1 MRQTN
6 RRGGARPGPWSRRW
20 QGWVGASALVL
31 LAGCGG
37 GDPAA
42 TDTTAEAAQA
52 ADTTGQVSTSQT
64 GTASTTTGTVSTF
77 EVAQATTPATPTTRA
92 DAFRLLTQASFGP
105 TEAEIQRVMA
115 IGPAAWIDAQMAL
128 APQGSHL
135 SRWLADDAAVRARN
149 PSLSAGAASVSSSFH
164 QQALFGADQLRQ
176 RVAFALSEIMVVS
189 TNDLSGRKAVSAA
202 SYLDMLR
209 ANALGNYRQLIE
221 QVALHP
227 AMGMY
232 LSHLRNRKADPVG
245 GREPDQNFAR
255 ELMQLFSIGLVAL
268 NPDGTPR
275 LVGGLPVENYGPADV
290 EGLSQVMTGFSWA
303 GPDTSTARFATPFLA
318 AGDAVWRP
326 MQGYPAFH
334 ETQAKS
340 FLGTTVAA
348 QSTAQPSLSLRVAL
362 DTLANHA
369 SVGPFIGRQLI
380 QRLVT
385 SHPSPAYVARISAV
399 WANNGAG
406 VRGDLRA
413 VVRAILLDPEAR
425 SATAAAS
432 PGFGKLREP
441 VLRQTALLRALGPKS
456 DSGQVLMEVDDDPA
470 SGLGQTPLRS
480 PTVFNFFRPGHVP
493 LEGQAGALGMT
504 VPEWQTTTEVS
515 VAGYVNH
522 MAKLVTLGVGTHN
535 RTSLGT
541 RPDLHPDLSSL
552 LPLADSPTQL
562 VEATTAR
569 LLGPTA
575 PAALKTLVVQ
585 GVTGIAVPALKADG
599 SNRAKVDDA
608 RLRRVQAAVLIT
620 AASPEFIVQR

>member
-1 MRQTN
+1 M
-6 RRGGARPGPWSRRW
+6 GAGLL
-20 QGWVGASALVL
+20 AL

-42 TDTTAEAAQA
+42 TEATEATADPAQA
-52 ADTTGQVSTSQT
+52 ADST
-64 GTASTTTGTVSTF
+64 TVSTF
-77 EVAQATTPATPTTRA
+77 EVAQAATPAQPTIRA

-105 TEAEIQRVMA
+105 TEAEIQRVMS

-128 APQGSHL
+128 PVQGSHL
-135 SRWLADDAAVRARN
+135 SRWLADDAAARARN
-149 PSLSAGAASVSSSFH
+149 PGLTAGGASVASSFY
-164 QQALFGADQLRQ
+164 QQALFGQDQLRQ

-189 TNDLSGRKAVSAA
+189 SYDMSGRKAVAVA

-221 QVALHP
+221 KVALHP

-232 LSHLRNRKADPVG
+232 LSHLKNRKGDPVG

-255 ELMQLFSIGLVAL
+255 ELMQLFSVGLVAL
-268 NPDGTPR
+268 NADGTPR
-275 LVGGLPVENYGPADV
+275 LVGGRPLENYGPDDV

-303 GPDTSTARFATPFLA
+303 GPDTSSARFSTAFVA
-318 AGDAVWRP
+318 AGDAAWRP

-334 ETQAKS
+334 ETQAKH

-348 QSTAQPSLSLRVAL
+348 QATAQPALSLRQAL
-362 DTLANHA
+362 DTLAAHP

-385 SHPSPAYVARISAV
+385 SQPSRAYVARISAV

-425 SATAAAS
+425 SAATAAS
-432 PGFGKLREP
+432 PAFGKLREP
-441 VLRQTALLRALGPKS
+441 VLRQTALLRALGAKS

-470 SGLGQTPLRS
+470 SGLGQTPMRS

-493 LEGQAGALGMT
+493 MEGQSGALGMT

-522 MAKLVTLGVGTHN
+522 VARLLTVGVGTHN
-535 RTSLGT
+535 RTAQGT
-541 RPDLHPDLSSL
+541 RPDLHPDLSAL
-552 LPLADSPTQL
+552 LALAGSPTQL

-569 LLGPTA
+569 LLGPSA
-575 PAALKTLVVQ
+575 PAALKTLVLQ

-599 SNRAKVDDA
+599 SNRAKVNDA
-608 RLRRVQAAVLIT
+608 LLRRVQAAVLIT